1 MKGAAA
7 EERRKAGAEAKPL
20 EVKAGA
26 DDTYAFT
33 GRTTEIFMRIGGALV
48 RVESEDLRE
57 GRPYAGFAKLQI
69 DWIKK
74 TPEGKNPDA

>member
-1 MKGAAA
+1 MSSNQRVGT
-7 EERRKAGAEAKPL
+7 PL

-26 DDTYAFT
+26 DETDAFT

-57 GRPYAGFAKLQI
+57 GRPYADFAKLQI
-69 DWIKK
+69 DRIKK
-74 TPEGKNPDA
+74 TTEGKNPDA